1 MENIQKAIEQVKK
14 ELEQAEQKRRES
26 GNNDAARIDRDIVCA
41 NLRIGRYTQRLK
53 NPTEPQAEV
62 QERADCP
69 VYECAWMSDKEKALH
84 PMPENYL
91 SIAKYHET
99 EMIDQVM
106 SDGGNTDSSM
116 SVSAAARL
124 ADMIDRT
131 ELLRMASESTQGIPA
146 LPGEKEIA
154 DLVSALTD
162 QNGVI
167 PPGEL
172 ERAWSGICDLYRDEW
187 RLRLKFIDVA
197 RLLAHAAC
205 DDLIAMTRQMKAMR
219 GEVQRIGKEKG
230 SPDEIVKGNCQITT
244 FLSIHQIPRHDND
257 RLSHELYCPKG
268 EDL

>member
-1 MENIQKAIEQVKK
+1 MENLKKVIEQT
-14 ELEQAEQKRRES
+14 EEQISQTERKRQP

-41 NLRIGRYTQRLK
+41 NLRIGRYTQGLK

-69 VYECAWMSDKEKALH
+69 VYECAWMSDNEKALH
-84 PMPENYL
+84 PMPANYL
-91 SIAKYHET
+91 SIAQYHET

-106 SDGGNTDSSM
+106 SDGGHADSSI

-131 ELLRMASESTQGIPA
+131 ELLRMASESLQGIPA
-146 LPGEKEIA
+146 FPGEKEIA

-172 ERAWSGICDLYRDEW
+172 EKAWSEMCDLYRDEW
-187 RLRLKFIDVA
+187 RLRLKFIDAA

-205 DDLIAMTRQMKAMR
+205 DDLIAMTRQLKAVR
-219 GEVQRIGKEKG
+219 GEMQRMGKEKG
-230 SPDEIVKGNCQITT
+230 SSDEIVKGNCQITT
-244 FLSIHQIPRHDND
+244 FLKIHQIPRHDND
-257 RLSHELYCPKG
+257 RLSHELYRPKG
-268 EDL
+268 EEL